1 MGIKGTVRRS
11 TDGHVIHAN
20 IDTDIIIA
28 EEPTDGILFLRI
40 LISYDLVISLNFY
53 LAYMLYIHL
62 LNCFV
67 ARAVISTTRCRFTK
81 LAQFFFCFYAIIT
94 EFRL

>member
-40 LISYDLVISLNFY
+40 LISYDLVISLYFY
-53 LAYMLYIHL
+53 LAYMLYIYL

-67 ARAVISTTRCRFTK
+67 TRAVISTMRCRFSK
-81 LAQFFFCFYAIIT
+81 LAQFFFSAFMP
-94 EFRL
+94 